1 MITECLK
8 LLRENTAI
16 RMKYQQQFSYI
27 LADEFQDINFPQYQ
41 ILKLLAL
48 PENNLFVVGDD
59 DQAIY
64 GFRGATPGIMKQF
77 TADFDGCCQIML
89 TENYRSKS
97 EIVNLAEKVIKEKA
111 VAWSVTA
118 VSHKT
123 IDKINILNAS
133 LLAMKKCY
141 EKIRDKGFE
150 VSILLCDGNKTP
162 DVDCPVEAIVKGD
175 GKIPE
180 IMAASIL
187 AKNHRDRLMVM
198 AHEKWPQYGFN
209 RHNGY
214 PTKEHYEALG
224 KYGPCPI
231 HRLTFRLTEKK
242 EEREKELF

>member
-1 MITECLK
+1 MQIELFEQFDKLK
-8 LLRENTAI
+8 VVCGTDEAGRGPLAGPVVAAAV
-16 RMKYQQQFSYI
+16 I
-27 LADEFQDINFPQYQ
+27 LPNDFPIE
-41 ILKLLAL
+41 IL
-48 PENNLFVVGDD
+48 ND
-59 DQAIY
+59 
-64 GFRGATPGIMKQF
+64 
-77 TADFDGCCQIML
+77 
-89 TENYRSKS
+89 SKKMNQNPR
-97 EIVNLAEKVIKEKA
+97 IKAEKVIKEKA

>member
-1 MITECLK
+1 MSGQKSK
-8 LLRENTAI
+8 LR
-16 RMKYQQQFSYI
+16 
-27 LADEFQDINFPQYQ
+27 
-41 ILKLLAL
+41 
-48 PENNLFVVGDD
+48 
-59 DQAIY
+59 
-64 GFRGATPGIMKQF
+64 
-77 TADFDGCCQIML
+77 
-89 TENYRSKS
+89 
-97 EIVNLAEKVIKEKA
+97 
-111 VAWSVTA
+111 
-118 VSHKT
+118 
-123 IDKINILNAS
+123 
-133 LLAMKKCY
+133 
-141 EKIRDKGFE
+141 KIRDKGFE

>member
-1 MITECLK
+1 MQIELFEQFDKLK
-8 LLRENTAI
+8 VVCGTDEAGRGPLAGPVVAAAV
-16 RMKYQQQFSYI
+16 I
-27 LADEFQDINFPQYQ
+27 LPNDFPIE
-41 ILKLLAL
+41 IL
-48 PENNLFVVGDD
+48 ND
-59 DQAIY
+59 
-64 GFRGATPGIMKQF
+64 
-77 TADFDGCCQIML
+77 
-89 TENYRSKS
+89 SKKMNQKDR
-97 EIVNLAEKVIKEKA
+97 IKAEKVIKEKA

-162 DVDCPVEAIVKGD
+162 DVDCPAEAIVKGD